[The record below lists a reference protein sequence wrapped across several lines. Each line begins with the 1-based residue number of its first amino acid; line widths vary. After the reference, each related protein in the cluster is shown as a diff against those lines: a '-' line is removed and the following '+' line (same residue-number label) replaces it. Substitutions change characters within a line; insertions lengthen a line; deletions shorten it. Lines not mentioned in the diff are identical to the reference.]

1 LSYKELP
8 ENVFNLTT
16 ENLKKLSPDV
26 KAVMKRCAVCV
37 LHSSLVD
44 AEVRTSAKKL
54 RREKAQALMADAFE

>member
-1 LSYKELP
+1 MSYEELP

-26 KAVMKRCAVCV
+26 KAVMKRCAICV
-37 LHSSLVD
+37 LHCSLVN
-44 AEVRTSAKKL
+44 AEVRTNAKRL